1 MRPDS
6 NKRSFETAS
15 RSAQVQAFNPWRRC
29 RAASIVIG
37 ETPDAA
43 PESAARK
50 NAPSAQR
57 QPVMLPRRACP
68 LAANDPR

>member
-1 MRPDS
+1 M
-6 NKRSFETAS
+6 
-15 RSAQVQAFNPWRRC
+15 QAFNPWRRC

-43 PESAARK
+43 PESAARE

-57 QPVMLPRRACP
+57 QPVMPPRRACP

>member
-1 MRPDS
+1 M
-6 NKRSFETAS
+6 
-15 RSAQVQAFNPWRRC
+15 QAFNPWRRC